1 MCFSTPGEIPS
12 ALRVPG
18 SAESEVDRDEGSASP
33 DFGVA
38 GAGLPSLLD
47 FGTPSSCATESSPR
61 RPPERARQARNEPHG
76 FVSPSALISSNPAVG
91 ETFASAASSVDA
103 TPNADAQNASL
114 AETPRSLGT
123 PQAAPPVQPG
133 TPSVSAASSVAAVA
147 ALAAREVEI
156 DAPRAFETPA
166 PAPFARLARAAQVGR
181 YHERRRLG
189 GRRVEP
195 PDACQTFE
203 RELDTPKFRPVTL
216 PGVAGSNVI
225 RGVGSALRALAVNIA
240 RPGG

>member
-47 FGTPSSCATESSPR
+47 FGTPSSRATESSPR
-61 RPPERARQARNEPHG
+61 RPPKRAQQARNEPHG
-76 FVSPSALISSNPAVG
+76 FVSPSALISSTPAVG

-114 AETPRSLGT
+114 AETP
-123 PQAAPPVQPG
+123 
-133 TPSVSAASSVAAVA
+133 SVSAAPSVAAVA

-225 RGVGSALRALAVNIA
+225 RGVGSALNALAVSIA

>member
-1 MCFSTPGEIPS
+1 
-12 ALRVPG
+12 
-18 SAESEVDRDEGSASP
+18 
-33 DFGVA
+33 
-38 GAGLPSLLD
+38 
-47 FGTPSSCATESSPR
+47 
-61 RPPERARQARNEPHG
+61 
-76 FVSPSALISSNPAVG
+76 VSPSALISANPAVG

-181 YHERRRLG
+181 DHERRRLG

-203 RELDTPKFRPVTL
+203 PKFRPVTL

-225 RGVGSALRALAVNIA
+225 RGVGSALSALAVNIA

>member
-38 GAGLPSLLD
+38 GADFGSD

-61 RPPERARQARNEPHG
+61 RPPKRAQQARNEPHG
-76 FVSPSALISSNPAVG
+76 FVSPSALISSTPAVG

-133 TPSVSAASSVAAVA
+133 TPSVSAAPSVAAVA
-147 ALAAREVEI
+147 ALAAREFEI

-195 PDACQTFE
+195 PDARQTFE
-203 RELDTPKFRPVTL
+203 RELDAPKIRPVTL

-225 RGVGSALRALAVNIA
+225 RGVGSALNALAVNIA